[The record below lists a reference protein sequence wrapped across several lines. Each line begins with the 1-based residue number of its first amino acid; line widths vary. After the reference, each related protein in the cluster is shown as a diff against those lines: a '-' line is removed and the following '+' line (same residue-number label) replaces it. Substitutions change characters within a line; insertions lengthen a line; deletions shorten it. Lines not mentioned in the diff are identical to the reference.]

1 MSVRKISREDGSMVC
16 VIRSARV
23 PRILHT
29 ADWQIGKPYRWV
41 EDPQKQARL
50 QQERVDA
57 VLRIAEVCRE
67 EEVDAVLVAGDLF
80 DSSTVAASM
89 VMEVLEA
96 VGSISVPVVVIP
108 GNHDHG
114 GAGGIW
120 RREDLGRELQER
132 AGNLRLL
139 LKPEP
144 VVLAGLT
151 LLPCPLLRQ
160 RDSQSPSLWL
170 ERLNWTELDPLLPR
184 VVLAHGSVQGFG
196 SEGQVNQLCLDR
208 LSAEQIDYVALGDWH
223 ALLQVDRR
231 SWYCGTPEP
240 DRFPTG
246 SEDLRS
252 QVLVV
257 DLERSQPPKVMPR
270 PTGRLR
276 WHRITMTLNGDVDL
290 VRLEQQI
297 AECVGRRAGRDLLR
311 LELNGELGLEGHL
324 QLQNRLSVLRE
335 QLLHLRLRGSLR
347 RQPTAEERDRLL
359 LRMDSPLVS
368 SIAAGLQEE
377 LQNSADPLTE
387 QALIELHRLCTSE
400 THATE
405 PCA

>member
-1 MSVRKISREDGSMVC
+1 MVC

-139 LKPEP
+139 LKPEG
-144 VVLAGLT
+144 LALQFGAK
-151 LLPCPLLRQ
+151 
-160 RDSQSPSLWL
+160 PS
-170 ERLNWTELDPLLPR
+170 
-184 VVLAHGSVQGFG
+184 V
-196 SEGQVNQLCLDR
+196 
-208 LSAEQIDYVALGDWH
+208 LSA
-223 ALLQVDRR
+223 
-231 SWYCGTPEP
+231 
-240 DRFPTG
+240 
-246 SEDLRS
+246 
-252 QVLVV
+252 
-257 DLERSQPPKVMPR
+257 
-270 PTGRLR
+270 
-276 WHRITMTLNGDVDL
+276 
-290 VRLEQQI
+290 
-297 AECVGRRAGRDLLR
+297 
-311 LELNGELGLEGHL
+311 
-324 QLQNRLSVLRE
+324 
-335 QLLHLRLRGSLR
+335 
-347 RQPTAEERDRLL
+347 
-359 LRMDSPLVS
+359 
-368 SIAAGLQEE
+368 
-377 LQNSADPLTE
+377 
-387 QALIELHRLCTSE
+387 
-400 THATE
+400 
-405 PCA
+405 

>member
-1 MSVRKISREDGSMVC
+1 VQKISREGGSMVS
-16 VIRSARV
+16 VIRAARV

-29 ADWQIGKPYRWV
+29 ADWQIGKPYRWI

-50 QQERVDA
+50 QQERVDV
-57 VLRIAEVCRE
+57 VLRIAEVCRR

-96 VGSISVPVVVIP
+96 IESISVPVVVIP

-120 RREDLGRELQER
+120 RREDLRRQLQER
-132 AGNLRLL
+132 AGNLQLL

-151 LLPCPLLRQ
+151 VLPCPLRRQ
-160 RDSQSPSLWL
+160 RDSHSPSLWL
-170 ERLNWTELDPLLPR
+170 EQLNWEKLDPLTPR

-196 SEGQVNQLCLDR
+196 SEGQVNQLRLDH
-208 LSAEQIDYVALGDWH
+208 LPSDQIDYVALGDWH
-223 ALLQVDRR
+223 ALLEVDPR

-246 SEDLRS
+246 PEDLRS

-257 DLERSQPPKVMPR
+257 DLGRGRPPQVVPH

-276 WHRITMTLNGDVDL
+276 WHRITMSLNGDADL

-297 AECVGRRAGRDLLR
+297 AESVGRRVGRDLMR
-311 LELNGELGLEGHL
+311 LELNGQLGVKGHL
-324 QLQNRLSVLRE
+324 QLQDRLGVLSE
-335 QLLHLRLRGSLR
+335 QLLHLRLRGRIR
-347 RQPTAEERDRLL
+347 RQPTAQERDQLL
-359 LRMDSPLVS
+359 QRMDSPLVS
-368 SIAAGLQEE
+368 SIAEGLQEE
-377 LQNSADPLTE
+377 LQNSADPLIE
-387 QALIELHRLCTSE
+387 QALIELHRLCTSDSS
-400 THATE
+400 AAE
-405 PCA
+405 PCV